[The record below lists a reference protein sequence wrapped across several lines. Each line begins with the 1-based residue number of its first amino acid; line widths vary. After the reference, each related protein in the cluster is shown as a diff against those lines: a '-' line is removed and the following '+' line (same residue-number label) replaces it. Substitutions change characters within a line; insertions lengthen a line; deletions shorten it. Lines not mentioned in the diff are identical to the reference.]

1 MSKKKKIILVIGVVL
16 VVAFA
21 FWVKGCLDID
31 KCLDNGGRW
40 NYEKG
45 VCEYQEPSSGQQKK

>member
-1 MSKKKKIILVIGVVL
+1 MSKQKKIIFAIALILG
-16 VVAFA
+16 VAFLC
-21 FWVKGCLDID
+21 WLKGCSDID

-45 VCEYQEPSSGQQKK
+45 VCEYQEPSTTK

>member
-1 MSKKKKIILVIGVVL
+1 MGKKKKISLIITLVLLVIFL
-16 VVAFA
+16 
-21 FWVKGCLDID
+21 FWMKGCISID

-45 VCEYQEPSSGQQKK
+45 VCETR